1 MKPSKLGTKILH
13 ALPLGLP
20 LPDSLMA
27 TREGV
32 FQSREGSGWHAPARS
47 SMTPMTQCPP
57 HGNTKAS
64 KVSSLKLSDVWQQ
77 IHFVCLSVHEPS
89 GQRGATRSP
98 SFDVKEIRYPP
109 GATRRVSRSGLFW
122 RCIPSLAKPGCEQG
136 QRMKPERPYS
146 EKNPGIGENFLSK
159 KPRLHWSSD

>member
-1 MKPSKLGTKILH
+1 
-13 ALPLGLP
+13 
-20 LPDSLMA
+20 MA
-27 TREGV
+27 
-32 FQSREGSGWHAPARS
+32 
-47 SMTPMTQCPP
+47 
-57 HGNTKAS
+57 

-122 RCIPSLAKPGCEQG
+122 RCIPSMAKPGCEQG
-136 QRMKPERPYS
+136 QRMKPQRPYF

-159 KPRLHWSSD
+159 NHAFIGRQID